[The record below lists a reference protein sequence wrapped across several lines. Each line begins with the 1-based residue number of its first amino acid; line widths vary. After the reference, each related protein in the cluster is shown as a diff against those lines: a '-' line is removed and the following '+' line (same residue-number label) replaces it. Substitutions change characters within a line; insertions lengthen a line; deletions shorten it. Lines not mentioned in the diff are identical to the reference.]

1 MDQRNGRAYSTPLT
15 PRTSLRAMRIKA
27 TSWLSQE
34 TTLGLAMMGCMLAGC
49 KSAAKDQPAT
59 ETNAAQ
65 SAAAATAATPSA
77 AAPKAPGAA
86 AAGQAGNC
94 PAGRWSYDYSDNA
107 LEILMNNVAG
117 AQVVKKEGSFICTV
131 SEGSPGTVV
140 CETQGKPVENV
151 VETNQA
157 GMKMVIS
164 VTIDGKATTAFTL
177 VDARHM
183 KVTSSDTSKLKIAT
197 KVSLGGKPMPFPTD
211 KLVSIFGKPESTLEY
226 KCEDGKLFLKPQ
238 IDKVDSPWQRLDPAK

>member
-1 MDQRNGRAYSTPLT
+1 MRSKVTP
-15 PRTSLRAMRIKA
+15 
-27 TSWLSQE
+27 WLSQPA
-34 TTLGLAMMGCMLAGC
+34 TLGLVVLGSMLGC
-49 KSAAKDQPAT
+49 KSAAKDNPAT
-59 ETNAAQ
+59 DTNAAESGAVPTA
-65 SAAAATAATPSA
+65 SAPSA
-77 AAPKAPGAA
+77 AAPEAPGAA
-86 AAGQAGNC
+86 AVGPAGKC

-107 LEILMNNVAG
+107 LELLMKSVAG
-117 AQVVKKEGSFICTV
+117 AKVVKKEGSFICTV

-157 GMKMVIS
+157 GMKMVTS

-183 KVTSSDTSKLKIAT
+183 KVVSSDTSKLKITT
-197 KVSLGGKPMPFPTD
+197 KVTLGGKPMQFPTD

-238 IDKVDSPWQRLDPAK
+238 IDKVETPWQRLDPAK